1 MNTELAAQLE
11 IDAPRATLWLN
22 RPDVANALSAQM
34 IADIG
39 TAVDTLSAASD
50 VRVLIVR
57 GRGGR
62 FSAGADLQE
71 FARASKDD
79 AAESARRSAA
89 VLDHLAALPFP
100 TIAAIE
106 GHAVGGGLF
115 LTLYCDLRLA
125 VAGTRLGL
133 PAASKNWLP
142 PWALSRLAALI
153 GPARAEQVLITAD
166 IFSAEDALKWGL
178 VDEVI
183 DSTEFDAAIDE
194 NAGRLAASNREVV
207 REIRAF
213 FAQLRGHDHS
223 HWDRISTA
231 AFLRGFASPEAQ
243 ATIAR
248 FVAKK
253 K

>member
-1 MNTELAAQLE
+1 MHDESTVQLE

-34 IADIG
+34 IAEIG
-39 TAVDTLSAASD
+39 TAVDVLSAD
-50 VRVLIVR
+50 DEVRVLVVR

-62 FSAGADLQE
+62 FSAGADLVE
-71 FARASKDD
+71 FAKATTLD

-89 VLDHLAALPFP
+89 VLDRLAALPLP

-115 LTLYCDLRLA
+115 LTLYCDLRIA

-142 PWALSRLAALI
+142 PWALSRLASLI
-153 GPARAEQVLITAD
+153 GPARAEQILITAD
-166 IFSAEDALKWGL
+166 MFTAEDALSWGL
-178 VDEVI
+178 I
-183 DSTEFDAAIDE
+183 DRVVESTEFDAVIDE
-194 NAGRLAASNREVV
+194 TACRLARSNREVV
-207 REIRAF
+207 REIREF
-213 FAQLRGHDHS
+213 FAQLRGHDHA

-231 AFLRGFASPEAQ
+231 AFLRGFGSPEAQ
-243 ATIAR
+243 ATIAQFLAR
-248 FVAKK
+248 E
-253 K
+253 